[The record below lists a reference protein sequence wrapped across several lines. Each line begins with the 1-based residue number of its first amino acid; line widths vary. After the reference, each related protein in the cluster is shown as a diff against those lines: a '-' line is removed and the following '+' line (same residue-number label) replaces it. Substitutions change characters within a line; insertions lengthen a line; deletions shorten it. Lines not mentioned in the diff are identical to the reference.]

1 MALKQVIVI
10 RADLKMGKGKI
21 AAQCCHASLDSFLK
35 ASDAAKRTWQTS
47 GMEKVALKVSSE
59 KELLAVFDKAKRAK
73 LPSSL
78 IRDAGHT
85 QIEPGTITACAIGPA
100 DESEIDAITGKLK
113 LL

>member
-1 MALKQVIVI
+1 MTLKQVIVL
-10 RADLKMGKGKI
+10 RTDLKMGKGKLV
-21 AAQCCHASLDSFLK
+21 AQGSHASIDAFMKTPDS
-35 ASDAAKRTWQTS
+35 ARRAWEAS

-59 KELLAVFDKAKRAK
+59 KELVTIFEKAKRAR

-85 QIEPGTITACAIGPA
+85 QIEAGTITACAIGPA
-100 DESEIDAITGKLK
+100 DEKDIDEITGKLK

>member
-1 MALKQVIVI
+1 MKQVIVL
-10 RADLKMGKGKI
+10 RADLKMGKGKMV
-21 AAQCCHASLDSFLK
+21 AQGSHASLDAYRK
-35 ASDAAKRTWQTS
+35 APDSSRRVWEAS

-59 KELLAVFDKAKRAK
+59 KELLAVFEKARRAK
-73 LPSSL
+73 LPCSL

-100 DESEIDAITGKLK
+100 DENEIDAITGKLK